1 MVRVFAVTFGQAS
14 QPWMKH
20 LADRISSSRS
30 LLIQGPW
37 IVCISPTVI
46 ANRPCQRCPYPRAEN
61 AGSNPVSCQQT
72 IQGMDGES
80 AQLDGR
86 FREAWIATT
95 SE

>member
-1 MVRVFAVTFGQAS
+1 MVLVVAVAFGQAS
-14 QPWMKH
+14 QPWTKH
-20 LADRISSSRS
+20 AADRISSSRS

-72 IQGMDGES
+72 IHGMDGAS
-80 AQLDGR
+80 AQLGGR
-86 FREAWIATT
+86 FREARIATT
-95 SE
+95 RE